1 MEQTKPKGGLE
12 ALPSTIA
19 HSNRCVF
26 SEQMH
31 WNNRNFSLYFY
42 IKKIGSL
49 TLVRIFCV
57 RKKGLIRKALKLYV
71 SIRKAKN
78 MSTHFCGPQYLSVSW
93 YSPDLGEA
101 RQGLLHQVLLRS
113 VPCTGITQGTVYS
126 LVLMTPWALP
136 PCGALLRDIFL
147 YTVNICYSHWLMNK
161 LIWPMAR

>member
-71 SIRKAKN
+71 SIRKAK
-78 MSTHFCGPQYLSVSW
+78 TWVPISV
-93 YSPDLGEA
+93 A
-101 RQGLLHQVLLRS
+101 HN
-113 VPCTGITQGTVYS
+113 T
-126 LVLMTPWALP
+126 
-136 PCGALLRDIFL
+136 
-147 YTVNICYSHWLMNK
+147 
-161 LIWPMAR
+161 